1 MNYFV
6 DDSFIKKGRRLWD
19 KRLIEELFT
28 SLEEFKDSES
38 EKSKE
43 RRFTEFLLELKMSY
57 NEFLQNIKDLPMIMN
72 CRAKGNIESHFGG
85 FECASIAKSFR
96 KSSEKYLSDSLLN
109 GNFEEGSIENLV
121 LEIRKQSSV
130 DEEYAREF
138 ERNTKQNYL
147 NFGND
152 NTLDILKSS
161 GYNFN

>member
-1 MNYFV
+1 MDYFV
-6 DDSFIKKGRRLWD
+6 DDSFMKKGRRLWD

-28 SLEEFKDSES
+28 SLEEFKNSDS

-43 RRFTEFLLELKMSY
+43 RKFTEFFLEIKMAY

-72 CRAKGNIESHFGG
+72 CRSKGDSESHFGG
-85 FECASIAKSFR
+85 LECANFAKSFR
-96 KSSEKYLSDSLLN
+96 KSSEKYLSGSLLN
-109 GNFEEGSIENLV
+109 GNFEDGSIENLI
-121 LEIRKQSSV
+121 LEIRKQSCV

-138 ERNTKQNYL
+138 EKNTKQNYL

-161 GYNFN
+161 GYYFK

>member
-1 MNYFV
+1 MDYFV
-6 DDSFIKKGRRLWD
+6 DDTFIKKGRRLWD

-28 SLEEFKDSES
+28 SLEEFKNSES

-43 RRFTEFLLELKMSY
+43 RKFTEFFLELKMAY
-57 NEFLQNIKDLPMIMN
+57 NEFLQSIKDLPMIMN
-72 CRAKGNIESHFGG
+72 CRTKGNIESHFGG

-121 LEIRKQSSV
+121 LEIRKQSTI

-138 ERNTKQNYL
+138 ERNTKQSYL

-152 NTLDILKSS
+152 NTLEILKSS